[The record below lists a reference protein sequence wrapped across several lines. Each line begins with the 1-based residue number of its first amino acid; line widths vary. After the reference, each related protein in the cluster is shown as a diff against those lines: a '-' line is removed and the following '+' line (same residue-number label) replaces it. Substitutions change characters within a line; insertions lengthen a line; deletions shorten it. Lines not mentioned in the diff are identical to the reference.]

1 MSDRIEELRK
11 AFEEA
16 RTAAA
21 DTYAAASAARAAARD
36 EDAYDFFNAAVRVAA
51 AATDAYTAAKALK
64 FALEAAHKEMTD
76 EQS

>member
-1 MSDRIEELRK
+1 VTESRNCVRRLKRH
-11 AFEEA
+11 APPQPTPTQPPA
-16 RTAAA
+16 PPC
-21 DTYAAASAARAAARD
+21 AAARD